1 MKITPDCVP
10 CLMKRVLFQAKL
22 LNNGCEREVVPA
34 ALKIFAEEF
43 DYSETSTDVANKVH
57 KRAYEIMGRDPYAQ
71 LKVDADKVAGEY
83 LGFAGEYVSSSDD
96 TFSAAIRLAVVGNIM
111 DFGVGLAIENPEQFR
126 ERFRDMLDQ
135 GIGSDDTERFR
146 SLLKGSKKILYF
158 FDNCGESQ
166 FDKFLIK
173 EIQRMG
179 VKVVGVVRGANILND
194 VTMEDAK
201 RIGLDKMLDG
211 IVSTGAFMVGCNMDM
226 AGKELKDELKDAD
239 MIVCKGMG
247 NFESM
252 GDTEL
257 GIPKV
262 FILRTKCLPV
272 AKELGVEPDINVV
285 RVI

>member
-22 LNNGCEREVVPA
+22 LKNGCEREAVPA
-34 ALKIFAEEF
+34 ALKVFAEEF
-43 DYSETSTDVANKVH
+43 DYSQTSTDVANKVH
-57 KRAYEIMGRDPYAQ
+57 RRAYEIMGCDPYAQ
-71 LKVDADKVAGEY
+71 LKIDADKVAGEY
-83 LGFAGEYVSSSDD
+83 LGFAEGYVSSSDD
-96 TFSAAIRLAVVGNIM
+96 PFSAAIRLAVVGNIM
-111 DFGVGLAIENPEQFR
+111 DFGVGLAIEDPEQFR
-126 ERFRDMLDQ
+126 ERFQTMLDQ
-135 GIGSDDTERFR
+135 GIGSDDTEKFR
-146 SLLKGSKKILYF
+146 LLVMRSKKILYF

-166 FDKFLIK
+166 LDKFLIK

-179 VKVVGVVRGANILND
+179 AKVIGVVRGANILND

-201 RIGLDKMLDG
+201 RIGLDKILDG
-211 IVSTGAFMVGCNMDM
+211 IVTTGNFMVGCNMDM
-226 AGKELKDELKDAD
+226 AGRELKEELKDTD

-252 GDTEL
+252 GDTPM

-262 FILRTKCLPV
+262 FILRTKCVPV
-272 AKELGVEPDINVV
+272 ANELGVEPDINVV